1 MICGYKGTSSFW
13 IVKWHVP
20 KMNSRV
26 PSMKQMV
33 VQKRHTFAAGLK
45 NERESRRIIF
55 FKIKSMIT
63 KKSMMKQMMT
73 VICSATLAACG
84 SAPAVQPQS
93 EYQVMTISTTDREL
107 QTIYSAAIRGRQD
120 IDIYPQVSGTLT
132 KLCVEEGQ
140 TVRRGQVLFI
150 IDQVPYLAALRTAE
164 ANVEAARAGV
174 ATSQLTYD
182 SKKEL
187 YAQKVISEF
196 DLKTSYNSLLT
207 AKAQLAQAEAQQV
220 NAANNLSYTEVKSP
234 ADGMVGTLP
243 YRVGT
248 LVSASLPKPLTTV
261 SDNSNMYVYFSM
273 TENQLL
279 DLTRRY
285 GSKDK
290 ALAEMDSIELQLND
304 RSVYPQEGKIE
315 TISGVID
322 TSTGTVSL
330 RAVFPNKEGLLTS
343 GGSGNVIIPV
353 RKENCIVVPQ
363 SATYEVQDKVY
374 VYKVVDGKAQS
385 VPVQVIRV
393 NGGQEYIVESGLKV
407 GDTIVAEGVGLL
419 REGTSVQPK
428 TNE

>member
-1 MICGYKGTSSFW
+1 
-13 IVKWHVP
+13 
-20 KMNSRV
+20 
-26 PSMKQMV
+26 
-33 VQKRHTFAAGLK
+33 
-45 NERESRRIIF
+45 
-55 FKIKSMIT
+55 
-63 KKSMMKQMMT
+63 MMKQTVMT
-73 VICSATLAACG
+73 ILCSATLAACG
-84 SAPAVQPQS
+84 NAPVVQPQS
-93 EYQVMTISTTDREL
+93 EYRVMNVTTTDKEL
-107 QTIYSAAIRGRQD
+107 QTTYSAAIRGRQD

-196 DLKTSYNSLLT
+196 DLKTSYNNLLT
-207 AKAQLAQAEAQQV
+207 AKAQLAQAEAGQV

-234 ADGMVGTLP
+234 VDGMVGTLP

-290 ALAEMDSIELQLND
+290 ALAEMPAITLQLND
-304 RSVYPQEGKIE
+304 RSAYPQPGKIE
-315 TISGVID
+315 TISGMID
-322 TSTGTVSL
+322 ATTGTVSL

-353 RKENCIVVPQ
+353 QKENCIVIPQ
-363 SATYEVQDKVY
+363 AATYEIQDKVY

-385 VPVQVIRV
+385 APVQVTRV
-393 NGGQEYIVESGLKV
+393 NGGQEYIVEDGLKV
-407 GDTIVAEGVGLL
+407 GDTVVAEGVGLL
-419 REGTSVQPK
+419 REGTPIQTK
-428 TNE
+428 AM

>member
-1 MICGYKGTSSFW
+1 
-13 IVKWHVP
+13 
-20 KMNSRV
+20 
-26 PSMKQMV
+26 
-33 VQKRHTFAAGLK
+33 
-45 NERESRRIIF
+45 
-55 FKIKSMIT
+55 
-63 KKSMMKQMMT
+63 MMT

-93 EYQVMTISTTDREL
+93 EYQVMTISTTDKEL

-330 RAVFPNKEGLLTS
+330 RAVFPIRGIADQWRFGQRHHPGTE
-343 GGSGNVIIPV
+343 
-353 RKENCIVVPQ
+353 ENCIVVPQ

-385 VPVQVIRV
+385 VPVQVTRV

>member
-385 VPVQVIRV
+385 VPVQVTRV

>member
-1 MICGYKGTSSFW
+1 MLVVCSMSLFCACDDKKQATHGEEYKTLT
-13 IVKWHVP
+13 V
-20 KMNSRV
+20 
-26 PSMKQMV
+26 
-33 VQKRHTFAAGLK
+33 T
-45 NERESRRIIF
+45 RRDF
-55 FKIKSMIT
+55 MLQSAYT
-63 KKSMMKQMMT
+63 
-73 VICSATLAACG
+73 ATL
-84 SAPAVQPQS
+84 Q
-93 EYQVMTISTTDREL
+93 
-107 QTIYSAAIRGRQD
+107 GRQAVEVR
-120 IDIYPQVSGTLT
+120 PQVSGTIT
-132 KLCVEEGQ
+132 DIRINEGDA
-140 TVRRGQVLFI
+140 VKRGQVLFV
-150 IDQVPYLAALRTAE
+150 IDQVPYKAAL
-164 ANVEAARAGV
+164 
-174 ATSQLTYD
+174 S
-182 SKKEL
+182 
-187 YAQKVISEF
+187 
-196 DLKTSYNSLLT
+196 T
-207 AKAQLAQAEAQQV
+207 AKANLESAEAKLCTAKLTADSKEELCRRNVVSDYDRQTAVNSLREAKAAVAQARAELTRAT
-220 NAANNLSYTEVKSP
+220 NDLSYTEVKSP

-385 VPVQVIRV
+385 VPVQVTRV